1 MNANRLK
8 LVYEGL
14 PKTIKK
20 LLSPLF
26 IRVILNNKVYKKTLK
41 ELKEF
46 DELND
51 AQKRAVQFEKLK
63 ETLIE
68 AYNNVPYYR
77 KRFSEAGFNP
87 EEMTDISEMEK
98 IPLLTKDDAI
108 EAGAEIL
115 SRKKIDCYESVTGGS
130 SGRALKVVLDKDSIY
145 KERAFTNHF
154 LGKYGYDLRNTRTLA
169 FWGHNKDDDY
179 YFSPLK
185 NEIVISPF
193 KLFDEKSFPVDG
205 RFLHWSGIFLY

>member
-77 KRFSEAGFNP
+77 KRFSV
-87 EEMTDISEMEK
+87 
-98 IPLLTKDDAI
+98 DA
-108 EAGAEIL
+108 
-115 SRKKIDCYESVTGGS
+115 
-130 SGRALKVVLDKDSIY
+130 
-145 KERAFTNHF
+145 
-154 LGKYGYDLRNTRTLA
+154 
-169 FWGHNKDDDY
+169 
-179 YFSPLK
+179 PLK
-185 NEIVISPF
+185 
-193 KLFDEKSFPVDG
+193 
-205 RFLHWSGIFLY
+205 